1 MAQTQGSTPDGK
13 IAAAIVSAIARMSS
27 KDPARLTNDTQIFL
41 ELGMDSVDILELLMH
56 LEDELGIEFGSDT
69 LDQRNLETIGTLT
82 TYVTDQAGA
91 QRQGA
96 Q

>member
-1 MAQTQGSTPDGK
+1 MAEPQARDSK
-13 IAAAIVSAIARMSS
+13 IGAAIVSAIARMSS
-27 KDPARLTNDTQIFL
+27 KDPARLTDDTQLFL

-82 TYVTDQAGA
+82 AYVTEQAGV
-91 QRQGA
+91 QRQGV